1 MMKTLTKYSSLL
13 FIGLICLS
21 CAQEEGFKTDRQ
33 DYDQYLTAA
42 PVKTNSKYFELWDNK
57 IMQDSAQLLSLGNV
71 ASEYTRFFEVTGD
84 IEHLKRAEQ
93 SLEKAVDIAAI
104 GKAGYLRALARNY
117 ISQHRF
123 KEALELASEAMK
135 MRSGVNATHGLLFD
149 VHMELGNY
157 GQAQLYLDSIQNMSD
172 FGYLIRVAKW
182 NDHKG
187 DLETAIRFMEKAKE
201 KAESSNNRNLLLWSY
216 TNLAD
221 FYGHAG
227 RIEESYR
234 FYLKALQMDP
244 QNAYAKKGIAWIVY
258 SHERNGKEALRI
270 LDSIIKAN
278 KSPEYHLLKA
288 EIASFLD
295 DETLRMQSLDNYYKS
310 VAHDGYGQMYNAY
323 NVGFY
328 LDVDAMDRALHL
340 AKQEVRNRPT
350 PETYGWLAYS
360 LLKRG
365 EKEQAL
371 ELVEDYV
378 EGQTFEPEILFCIAE
393 VYKANGHT
401 EKVKEIKKE
410 LLGAVYELGPVK
422 EMGLAS
428 L

>member
-1 MMKTLTKYSSLL
+1 MMKTNAYISLFLAGL
-13 FIGLICLS
+13 FCLC
-21 CAQEEGFKTDRQ
+21 CAEEDQFKTKRE
-33 DYDQYLTAA
+33 DYDQFLMAE
-42 PVKTNSKYFELWDNK
+42 PVKTTSKYFELWDNK
-57 IMQDSAQLLSLGNV
+57 IMQDSVQLLSLGNV
-71 ASEYTRFFEVTGD
+71 AGEYTRFFQGTGD
-84 IEHLKRAEQ
+84 IKHLKKAEQ
-93 SLEKAVDIAAI
+93 SLKKAVDIAAV

-135 MRSGVNATHGLLFD
+135 MRSGVNATQSLLFD
-149 VHMELGNY
+149 IHMELGNY

-187 DLETAIRFMEKAKE
+187 DLQTAIRFMEKAKE

-234 FYLKALQMDP
+234 FYLKALHMDP

-258 SHERNGKEALRI
+258 SHERNGHEALRI
-270 LDSIIKAN
+270 LDSIIKRN

-288 EIASFLD
+288 EIASYMN

-310 VAHDGYGQMYNAY
+310 VVQDGYGQMYNAY

-328 LDVDAMDRALHL
+328 LDVDAMDRALQL
-340 AKQEVRNRPT
+340 AKEEVGNRPT
-350 PETYGWLAYS
+350 PETYAWLAYS
-360 LLKRG
+360 LLKGG
-365 EKEQAL
+365 EKERAL

-378 EGQTFEPEILFCIAE
+378 DGQTFEPEILFCVAE
-393 VYKANGHT
+393 IYKANGQT

-422 EMGLAS
+422 ELGIAS